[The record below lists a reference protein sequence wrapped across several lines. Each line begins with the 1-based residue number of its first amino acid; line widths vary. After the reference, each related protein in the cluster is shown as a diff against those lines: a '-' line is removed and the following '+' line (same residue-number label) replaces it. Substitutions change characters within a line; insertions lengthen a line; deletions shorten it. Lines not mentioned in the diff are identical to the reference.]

1 MFWTYLQS
9 ICTARANR
17 VTAASENHSER
28 RATVPAD
35 SRPFLSQCAQVS
47 LSLVFFLWWFLTT
60 TPITLCSPPPPIS
73 LDRYSAAIVKLLGLP
88 FYCSLLALDTNAIM
102 LNFKSAWMC
111 ASACCFCCVWLVA
124 SPLRWSPARPP
135 AHHWN
140 LPTPHGHLERMFLI
154 TNSAR
159 MYMYG
164 KCPGKR
170 EERRDEKLVV
180 VACNCI
186 WTIIIRHGGA
196 NFNSSQWISTFIE
209 ACDTTHMK
217 SSCALMTDTTS

>member
-1 MFWTYLQS
+1 MHCQS
-9 ICTARANR
+9 KPSYRRQWKPFRAEGYS
-17 VTAASENHSER
+17 TSG
-28 RATVPAD
+28 
-35 SRPFLSQCAQVS
+35 LSSVSFSMRSS
-47 LSLVFFLWWFLTT
+47 LSLSRFFLWWVLTT

-111 ASACCFCCVWLVA
+111 ASACCCCCVWLVA

-154 TNSAR
+154 TDSAR

-170 EERRDEKLVV
+170 ERRE
-180 VACNCI
+180 
-186 WTIIIRHGGA
+186 TGGGGG
-196 NFNSSQWISTFIE
+196 
-209 ACDTTHMK
+209 M
-217 SSCALMTDTTS
+217 

>member
-1 MFWTYLQS
+1 
-9 ICTARANR
+9 
-17 VTAASENHSER
+17 
-28 RATVPAD
+28 
-35 SRPFLSQCAQVS
+35 
-47 LSLVFFLWWFLTT
+47 
-60 TPITLCSPPPPIS
+60 
-73 LDRYSAAIVKLLGLP
+73 
-88 FYCSLLALDTNAIM
+88 
-102 LNFKSAWMC
+102 
-111 ASACCFCCVWLVA
+111 
-124 SPLRWSPARPP
+124 
-135 AHHWN
+135 
-140 LPTPHGHLERMFLI
+140 
-154 TNSAR
+154 
-159 MYMYG
+159 MYG